1 MKNNDQKNK
10 RRVCV
15 IGIDGATFDLIK
27 PWAAEGKLPN
37 FKKMFEEG
45 SYGDLRSVPSCR
57 SAAAWTSF
65 MTGTNPGKH
74 GIYEFYEYVPR
85 LNEVKFINASIR
97 DGQSI
102 WKRASDAGRTVA
114 VVNVP
119 MTYPAERVRGVLV
132 GGIDTPGTESEG
144 FTYPREFAQTL
155 KQRYGEYIIEPG
167 LTGFIVGGKV
177 EQAAAKLDEET
188 LQKADLS
195 KALMS
200 KLDWDFFMVVF
211 RSVDAAQ
218 HCFWKYMDPTH
229 PQFDA
234 KEHEKFGDVILKT
247 YQKIDN
253 FLGETLEDLCDSSYV
268 MLMSDHG
275 FGRKH
280 PASNQVNM
288 WLRKKGFLKF
298 KSDTEGGKGKSGIS
312 LAFVRALGI
321 LYRIVI
327 GATPRKFKEALARRF
342 PTLRNKVT
350 SRLVFSDVDWSATRA
365 YSESVFPTVRINL
378 KGREKNGIV
387 EPGDA
392 FENLVEK
399 IRDELIENCRDCV
412 TGEKIVSQVLRKEE
426 IYSGKYVYK
435 APDLLVKWREDCLI
449 NGILLDEKPSDSA
462 EKSRRQASEYKS
474 FITGEDP
481 DVISGDHHTN
491 GIFMLSGPNVKRGHD
506 IGCCDIVDLCPTI
519 CRLLDLAA
527 SSDFDGRP
535 LHDCF
540 EKESAEFAT
549 RNPEV
554 QSDAGQ

>member
-1 MKNNDQKNK
+1 MGDNAQKDK

-37 FKKMFEEG
+37 FKKMFDEG

-65 MTGTNPGKH
+65 ITGTNPGKH
-74 GIYEFYEYVPR
+74 GIYEFYEYVPQ
-85 LNEVKFINASIR
+85 LNEVKFINSSIR
-97 DGQSI
+97 DGDSI
-102 WKRASDAGRTVA
+102 WKRASDAGKTVA

-144 FTYPREFAQTL
+144 FTYPREFAKTL
-155 KQRYGEYIIEPG
+155 EQRYGEYIIEPG

-177 EQAAAKLDEET
+177 EQAAAKLEEET

-218 HCFWKYMDPTH
+218 HCFWKYMDSSH
-229 PQFDA
+229 PQFNQE
-234 KEHEKFGDVILKT
+234 KHEKFGDVILQT
-247 YQKIDN
+247 YQKIDG
-253 FLGETLEDLCDSSYV
+253 FLGETLEDIGDSGHI

-288 WLRKKGFLKF
+288 WLRKNGLLKF
-298 KSDTEGGKGKSGIS
+298 MSDSDSGQSKSWITAAI
-312 LAFVRALGI
+312 VRTLGI
-321 LYRIVI
+321 LYKVVI

-350 SRLVFSDVDWSATRA
+350 SRLVFSDVDWSATTA

-387 EPGDA
+387 EPGED
-392 FENLVEK
+392 FEDLVEK
-399 IRDELIENCRDCV
+399 IRTELLENCRDCV

-426 IYSGKYVYK
+426 IYSGKYVFK
-435 APDLLVKWREDCLI
+435 APDLLIKWREDCLI
-449 NGILLDEKPSDSA
+449 NGILLDEKPYRSA
-462 EKSRRQASEYKS
+462 ADARSQASAYKS

-491 GIFMLSGPNVKRGHD
+491 GIFMLSGPDVKKGND
-506 IGCCDIVDLCPTI
+506 IGLCDLVDLTPTI
-519 CRLLDLAA
+519 CQLLDISA
-527 SSDFDGRP
+527 SDDFDGML

-540 EKESAEFAT
+540 EDGAAAFAN
-549 RNPEV
+549 RKPEV
-554 QSDAGQ
+554 QSDAR